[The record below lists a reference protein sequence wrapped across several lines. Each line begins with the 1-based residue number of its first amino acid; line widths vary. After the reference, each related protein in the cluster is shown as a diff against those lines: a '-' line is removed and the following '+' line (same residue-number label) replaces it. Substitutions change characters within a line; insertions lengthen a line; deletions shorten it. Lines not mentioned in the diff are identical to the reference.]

1 MLISMQNSQRKNNH
15 HWNLSGHAHELTFS
29 CYAGAEYLKDSTA
42 CSILLEE
49 LKKARNI
56 YSFKLLAYVFMP
68 THVHLLIVPAYP
80 DYNISKMLS
89 GIKGVMSRKYRKHLQ
104 ETDMAKHDLFLVKK
118 RDTVSFVFW
127 QPGAGFDRN
136 LWNPEAI
143 HAAINYIEANP
154 VRKNLSVAKEKW
166 KWSSA
171 SAGGLVVDG
180 RDASVLMVEVDE

>member
-1 MLISMQNSQRKNNH
+1 MQNLQRKNVQ

-29 CYAGAEYLKDSTA
+29 CNGGADYLKDSTA
-42 CSILLEE
+42 CSILHQELE
-49 LKKARNI
+49 KARRI

-68 THVHLLIVPAYP
+68 THVHLLIVPTSPLY
-80 DYNISKMLS
+80 DITKILS

-104 ETDMAKHDLFLVKK
+104 GTDMAKHDLFLVKK
-118 RDTVSFVFW
+118 RDIVSFMFW

-154 VRKNLSVAKEKW
+154 VRKNLSVSKEKW
-166 KWSSA
+166 RWSSA

-180 RDASVLMVEVDE
+180 RDASVLMVDE